1 MSSTER
7 VVAAVE
13 RLDPALGAFITM
25 NDNALE
31 AARQDP
37 GGRLRGI
44 ILGVKDLFDTAGL
57 RTTYGSPLHT
67 DHVPTEDAALVSAMR
82 NEGAL
87 ILGKTNLN
95 EYAYGVSGFNP
106 HFGPML
112 TPADRNRTAGGSS
125 GGSAVAVAAGVC
137 DLALG
142 TDTSGSVRIPAAC
155 CNVYGF
161 KAAKAASDLAGV
173 FPLAPSLDSVGFLS
187 PDVATLERALNI
199 KRRPDAHSLNI
210 ARLEHDVRLPALPE
224 DHWALF
230 REQAY
235 AIHLSRARRHRTS
248 YGDDLL
254 HKLDGEVG
262 DVGDAKATM
271 SRWRVSVE
279 ALTTEIDVL
288 ESDVFAGDAP
298 TLSAVIRD
306 YRENTL
312 HESQR
317 LMSFTPVANA
327 LGWPAM
333 AVPTEGRPRHLL
345 VRPGNEPALLAHAA
359 AIGLD
364 RADVV
369 APAT

>member
-1 MSSTER
+1 MSSADR
-7 VVAAVE
+7 VVAALD
-13 RLDPALGAFITM
+13 RLDPSLGAFITL
-25 NDNALE
+25 NQKALE

-57 RTTYGSPLHT
+57 RTTYGSVFHI
-67 DHVPTEDAALVSAMR
+67 DHVPTEDAALVGTMR

-95 EYAYGVSGFNP
+95 EYGYGVSGFNP

-112 TPADRNRTAGGSS
+112 TPADRSRTAGGSS

-161 KAAKAASDLAGV
+161 KAAKGTSGLAGV
-173 FPLAPSLDSVGFLS
+173 FPLARSLDSVGFLS
-187 PDVATLERALNI
+187 PDIATLERALNI
-199 KRRPDAHSLNI
+199 ERRPDADSLNI
-210 ARLEHDVRLPALPE
+210 ARLEDDVRLPALPE
-224 DHWALF
+224 EHWVLF
-230 REQAY
+230 REEAY
-235 AIHLSRARRHRTS
+235 AIHLSRARRYPTS
-248 YGDDLL
+248 YGDDLR
-254 HKLDGEVG
+254 HKLDGDVG
-262 DVGDAKATM
+262 DVASAKATM
-271 SRWRVSVE
+271 SRWRANVE
-279 ALTTEIDVL
+279 VLTAEIDVL
-288 ESDVFAGDAP
+288 ESDIFTGGPP
-298 TLSAVIRD
+298 TLSAVTRD

-312 HESQR
+312 HESRR

-345 VRPGNEPALLAHAA
+345 ARPGNEPALLAHAA

-364 RADVV
+364 RADVL
-369 APAT
+369 AAAT